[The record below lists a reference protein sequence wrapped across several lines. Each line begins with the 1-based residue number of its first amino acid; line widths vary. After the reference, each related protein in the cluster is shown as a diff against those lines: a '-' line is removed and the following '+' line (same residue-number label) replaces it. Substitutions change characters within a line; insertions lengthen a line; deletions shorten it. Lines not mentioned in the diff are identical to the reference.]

1 MKLTDARAIL
11 EGAGCILVDEG
22 TVTAVNAV
30 QEASD
35 IIHQSFSDFVKERQM
50 NEGFFKDKYT
60 KYKDAVISILKKEFG
75 MVFPSEKN
83 HALEDWIRDYFVDK
97 FDETDCA
104 KAIRDNF
111 RKEFACESVEELEDA
126 GFIVEGIRDGED
138 PEFARSLRKRFQ
150 EGMPEGCLVKQVF
163 AANGEAVI
171 RFAGYPRS
179 SKLEIVWEYFDEDG
193 SYSIYI
199 DSKEA
204 HSGVAIDIPDL
215 IEQVR
220 DFFAPSYWF
229 TRRTH

>member
-75 MVFPSEKN
+75 MVFPSDKI

-97 FDETDCA
+97 FDEIDCA

-126 GFIVEGIRDGED
+126 GFIVENR
-138 PEFARSLRKRFQ
+138 RS
-150 EGMPEGCLVKQVF
+150 G
-163 AANGEAVI
+163 I
-171 RFAGYPRS
+171 RFAHQTMPEDDGMDPEEEKKFKFFKYQIISYLKAALRIS
-179 SKLEIVWEYFDEDG
+179 IEDAIKLVDEKYADQVLDYWSKVPSNNNEWHVLA
-193 SYSIYI
+193 
-199 DSKEA
+199 KELWDQEKSA
-204 HSGVAIDIPDL
+204 
-215 IEQVR
+215 
-220 DFFAPSYWF
+220 
-229 TRRTH
+229 

>member
-75 MVFPSEKN
+75 MVFPSDKI

-97 FDETDCA
+97 FDEIDCA

-111 RKEFACESVEELEDA
+111 RKEFACESVEELKDA
-126 GFIVEGIRDGED
+126 GFIVENR
-138 PEFARSLRKRFQ
+138 RS
-150 EGMPEGCLVKQVF
+150 G
-163 AANGEAVI
+163 I
-171 RFAGYPRS
+171 RFAHQTMPKDDGMDPEEEKKFKFYKYRIITYLAAALHIS
-179 SKLEIVWEYFDEDG
+179 IEDAIKLVDVKYADQVLDHWSKVPSDNNEWHVL
-193 SYSIYI
+193 
-199 DSKEA
+199 A
-204 HSGVAIDIPDL
+204 QDL
-215 IEQVR
+215 LAQEKSV
-220 DFFAPSYWF
+220 
-229 TRRTH
+229 

>member
-11 EGAGCILVDEG
+11 EGAGAILVDEG

-75 MVFPSEKN
+75 MVFPSDKI

-97 FDETDCA
+97 FDEIDCA

-111 RKEFACESVEELEDA
+111 RKEFACESVEDLKDA
-126 GFIVEGIRDGED
+126 GFIVENRRRGIKFAHQTMPED
-138 PEFARSLRKRFQ
+138 
-150 EGMPEGCLVKQVF
+150 EGMSPEEQKRY
-163 AANGEAVI
+163 I
-171 RFAGYPRS
+171 YY
-179 SKLEIVWEYFDEDG
+179 KLEIWTYLQARLRISKEEAIQLVDEK
-193 SYSIYI
+193 YI
-199 DSKEA
+199 DYVNDVWATATPKNNHWLE
-204 HSGVAIDIPDL
+204 VAQHISEL
-215 IEQVR
+215 EMK
-220 DFFAPSYWF
+220 SE
-229 TRRTH
+229 